1 MNLKYLADA
10 LDYWKGG
17 VLNFLEGRR
26 LLDSLLVEPMLSDPE
41 AWTGEQWSLFAGLLR
56 VSGDQIVRHRQSLT
70 ADRPAYFQ
78 EIPPF
83 ETIFLDPDI
92 GVCTSRVTSTSRA
105 QYVFPEELRSLLDET
120 PNRLLIVYQH
130 VRGSVRD
137 RLNEVTRAIQACATG
152 VGCSSYESAT
162 AALLFISRTGRYK
175 DVAAAFRPFLGP
187 QYEARVHAWHPT
199 AV

>member
-1 MNLKYLADA
+1 VNLKYLADA

-83 ETIFLDPDI
+83 ETIFLDPDT
-92 GVCTSRVTSTSRA
+92 GLCTSRVASPA
-105 QYVFPEELRSLLDET
+105 QYVFPEELRSLLGGA

-130 VRGSVRD
+130 VRGSVHG
-137 RLNEVTRAIQACATG
+137 RLNDVTRAIQVCAPR

-162 AALLFISRTGRYK
+162 AALLFLSQSDRYMG
-175 DVAAAFRPFLGP
+175 VAEAFRSLLGP
-187 QYEARVHAWHPT
+187 QYDVRVHVWRPT